1 MKKQVHGNREMPSTV
16 EKSEILGARA
26 GAGPALPGP
35 TLWRRLPM
43 NGAFLCRVIGCVRL
57 RGRVLDLDC
66 GRVEGARWERTLSLE
81 ELRVFSRQVWPERR
95 PGQQEQSCDSVS

>member
-1 MKKQVHGNREMPSTV
+1 MPSMV
-16 EKSEILGARA
+16 EKSEILGAGA

-35 TLWRRLPM
+35 TLRKRLPM

-81 ELRVFSRQVWPERR
+81 ELRVFSRQLWPERR